1 MFQFLHLSDYYSTLR
16 EQNSTFLNPTFGCG
30 FYSCAAL
37 LSFQRVFFERL
48 EFECGFN
55 SMAPIIRLNAVYA
68 HYVSISG
75 AVELTDCAIERIS
88 IALI

>member
-1 MFQFLHLSDYYSTLR
+1 MCGPTVFST
-16 EQNSTFLNPTFGCG
+16 T
-30 FYSCAAL
+30 
-37 LSFQRVFFERL
+37 VFFERL